1 MREGKQNASRS
12 ISSKAAHLFGPLNGG
27 EHEYAYLGA
36 ERHQQ
41 RGLL

>member
-12 ISSKAAHLFGPLNGG
+12 KSSKAARQFVPLNGG
-27 EHEYAYLGA
+27 EHEYAHNRA
-36 ERHQQ
+36 ERRQQ